1 MNGLVGGAFIGFLST
16 PSARR
21 ATIAPPLR
29 RRGVMISIHA
39 LREEGD
45 RVAAAQFFFDFL
57 FLSTPSARRATC
69 CRRHRTGRR
78 CISIHALREEGDY
91 ASRSLSLSVI
101 LFLSTPSA
109 RRATSSRKQAAWFR
123 NYFYPRPP
131 RGGRPPLWR
140 SLRASAKIS
149 IHALREEGDG
159 ITAVDFRGI
168 AKFLSTPSA
177 RRATTNSC
185 GLTAFLA
192 ISIHALREEGDLPPA
207 WQSPTHPHFYPRPPR
222 GGRPRT
228 HENLLFHR
236 NFYPRPPRGG
246 RPAHGSGR
254 ETRTEFLSTPSA
266 RRATVTSQVPV
277 FSGREFLST
286 PSARRA
292 TLETGANALAKGISI
307 HALREEGDRQTCR
320 PWAVS

>member
-57 FLSTPSARRATC
+57 FLSTPSARRATQKC
-69 CRRHRTGRR
+69 SEYAASTCNFYPRPPRGGRPGAHRHSGRYDA
-78 CISIHALREEGDY
+78 ISIHALREEGDY

-149 IHALREEGDG
+149 IHALREEGD
-159 ITAVDFRGI
+159 
-168 AKFLSTPSA
+168 P
-177 RRATTNSC
+177 
-185 GLTAFLA
+185 AFP
-192 ISIHALREEGDLPPA
+192 G
-207 WQSPTHPHFYPRPPR
+207 
-222 GGRPRT
+222 
-228 HENLLFHR
+228 
-236 NFYPRPPRGG
+236 
-246 RPAHGSGR
+246 
-254 ETRTEFLSTPSA
+254 
-266 RRATVTSQVPV
+266 
-277 FSGREFLST
+277 
-286 PSARRA
+286 
-292 TLETGANALAKGISI
+292 
-307 HALREEGDRQTCR
+307 
-320 PWAVS
+320 